1 MMYWTN
7 VGYQASVDEESTTE
21 CEKELKKTILTVLF
35 GTHMQKQR

>member
-21 CEKELKKTILTVLF
+21 CEKELKR
-35 GTHMQKQR
+35 QD